1 MRRCLS
7 LAVSALVLTA
17 FALAGYAEAQK
28 GEEKKAQEIAGK
40 VTAVDVKAK
49 TVTIKNKDKVVT
61 LDAAGIKDL
70 GKIKVGDQVVAA
82 YAEKG
87 GKMVAAS
94 IKPAKKAEPSKKPGA
109 PGY

>member
-7 LAVSALVLTA
+7 LAFILIMLALVSH
-17 FALAGYAEAQK
+17 AEAQK
-28 GEEKKAQEIAGK
+28 GEEKKALEIAGK

-49 TVTIKNKDKVVT
+49 TVTIKNKDRAVT
-61 LDAAGIKDL
+61 LDAAGIRNLD
-70 GKIKVGDQVVAA
+70 KIKVGDQVVAA

-87 GKMVAAS
+87 GKMVATS
-94 IKPAKKAEPSKKPGA
+94 IKPAKEAEPPKKPGA

>member
-7 LAVSALVLTA
+7 LAVSVLVLTA

-28 GEEKKAQEIAGK
+28 GEEKKALEIAGK

-49 TVTIKNKDKVVT
+49 TVTIKNKDKAVT
-61 LDAAGIKDL
+61 LDAAGIRNLD
-70 GKIKVGDQVVAA
+70 KIKVGDQVVAA

-94 IKPAKKAEPSKKPGA
+94 IEPAKEAEPSKKPGA

>member
-1 MRRCLS
+1 MRKRLS
-7 LAVSALVLTA
+7 LAVSALVLTTL
-17 FALAGYAEAQK
+17 ALAGYAEAQ
-28 GEEKKAQEIAGK
+28 EITGK

-49 TVTIKNKDKVVT
+49 TVTIKNKDKAVT

-70 GKIKVGDQVVAA
+70 DKIKVGDQVVAA